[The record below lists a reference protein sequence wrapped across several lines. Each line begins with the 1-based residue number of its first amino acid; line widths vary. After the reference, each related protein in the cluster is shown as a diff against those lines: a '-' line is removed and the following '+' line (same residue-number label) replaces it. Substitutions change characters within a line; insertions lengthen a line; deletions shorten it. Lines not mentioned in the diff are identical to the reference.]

1 MHNLQ
6 DVCSVELDNENESEY
21 IGITFNKNNLKII
34 FPRGYS
40 LSLNDKDLKKDIII
54 LIKVFDKYIKRK
66 KAKSYSREEKNLNK
80 SNGKNFSISNAI
92 WLLNDFESN
101 GLYEEYIINYKV
113 NKNGNI
119 NWSKTIK
126 SIKPYISN
134 NDLIYLDFIVKK
146 NNNNNFNIITHIQR
160 YIIKKCTSII
170 GWLYPNINIE
180 GPTNLPYK
188 KSICIN
194 LLKKEL
200 KLINVDKTKKLIIN
214 MINFLENDSDE
225 KNLNKFKEYK
235 TKYFMNIWEDMLN
248 YILGNDEPNKYYPKA
263 IWEIDNEI
271 ISASNLRPDIIL
283 NSDKNTYVIDAKY
296 YKYGIT
302 KSINHLPQS
311 SDISK
316 QLLYS
321 KHIENNTKKNSY
333 DAFILPYKSNNKK
346 NLFEFVGNAKMDNN
360 IYDNKKVVC
369 ILADMKSI
377 MKKYIYGNEL
387 DKTKKDVIKI
397 IDNQNK

>member
-21 IGITFNKNNLKII
+21 IGITFDKNNLKII

-160 YIIKKCTSII
+160 YIIKKCTSVI

-200 KLINVDKTKKLIIN
+200 KQINIDKTKKLIIN

-263 IWEIDNEI
+263 IWEIDNET